1 MPTHTNSLKHS
12 KKTRESQ
19 NEFVGVSRTCRKCAV
34 PIQCYC
40 CADRKDPSKFP
51 PGEVTKRTRDSRTK
65 CVCEDSLDKM
75 PVCLCLCSRVSMCV
89 SACLCVC
96 VSVFCVSVCVR
107 VCVSACLC
115 SVCLCVCVFFAVCL
129 SVCGPVCMLVCVPV
143 CMFVC
148 E

>member
-96 VSVFCVSVCVR
+96 VSVFCVSVCV
-107 VCVSACLC
+107 CVFLCVPLCLWTCVYACLC
-115 SVCLCVCVFFAVCL
+115 SRVYVCV
-129 SVCGPVCMLVCVPV
+129 
-143 CMFVC
+143 
-148 E
+148 